1 MWDSIRKG
9 TAQNIDVILGA
20 NFPVNAPL
28 NIMGMTALHYAACSG
43 TEEIL
48 NLLLVKYNADVNVR
62 DNVNFT

>member
-1 MWDSIRKG
+1 
-9 TAQNIDVILGA
+9 
-20 NFPVNAPL
+20 
-28 NIMGMTALHYAACSG
+28 MTALHYAACSG